1 MTLNDVAV
9 RELGGPPA
17 VTLGYDAR
25 GKRIAL
31 RASLSTDAGAMQLKP
46 SRTADGHETGSSSI
60 FARSFLSYYG
70 IERMDNNVYRLEDLG
85 DGVYVL
91 SLGEPLP
98 KGRPARR
105 EAGP

>member
-9 RELGGPPA
+9 RELGSPPA
-17 VTLGYDAR
+17 VALGYDAQ
-25 GKRIAL
+25 GMQIAL
-31 RASLSTDAGAMQLKP
+31 RACLSTGAGAMQLKP
-46 SRTADGHETGSSSI
+46 SRTAEGQATGSCSI
-60 FARSFLSYYG
+60 FARSFLSYHG
-70 IERMDNNVYRLEDLG
+70 IEPAENNVFRLEEIG

-91 SLGEPLP
+91 SLDGPLP

>member
-9 RELGGPPA
+9 RVLGIPPA
-17 VTLGYDAR
+17 VRLGYDAQAR
-25 GKRIAL
+25 QIAL
-31 RASLSTDAGAMQLKP
+31 HASLSTDAGAMQLKP
-46 SRTADGHETGSSSI
+46 SRTADGSETGSSSI

-70 IERMDNNVYRLEDLG
+70 IEPSENNVFRLEDLG

-91 SLGEPLP
+91 SLDEPLP
-98 KGRPARR
+98 KGRTARR

>member
-9 RELGGPPA
+9 LELGSPPA
-17 VTLGYDAR
+17 VTLGYDTQEMQ
-25 GKRIAL
+25 IAL
-31 RASLSTDAGAMQLKP
+31 RASLSTDAGAMELKP
-46 SRTADGHETGSSSI
+46 SRTAGGHNTGSCSI

-70 IERMDNNVYRLEDLG
+70 IEPAENHVFRLEDVG

-98 KGRPARR
+98 KGRRARR